1 METPLDRAHRA
12 MEDAPQDEAARLH
25 FFERLADG
33 ELFLLL
39 AEEAADESLHPE
51 VFQLSDGAYVL
62 AFDREER
69 LGAFLGR
76 PAAYAALSGR
86 ALAAMLA
93 GREMGIGLNL
103 GAVSETLL
111 PATAVDWL
119 AATLAAEPSLIDALP
134 KEVRPPAGLPE
145 RVLQALTVKLAL
157 AGGLARA
164 AWLAAVTYDG
174 GRRGHLLVFADA
186 LPGAEAALAR
196 AVSEALVFSGIEAGE
211 LDVAFL
217 AGTDPNLPAFER
229 AGVRFD
235 LPREAAAEPRAAPG
249 GDPDRPPRLR

>member
-12 MEDAPQDEAARLH
+12 LEDAPQDEAARLH

-86 ALAAMLA
+86 ALAAML
-93 GREMGIGLNL
+93 
-103 GAVSETLL
+103 L
-111 PATAVDWL
+111 PAAGAEVLRGTPRSSHPPPGILPVDEARDPGCRTRRRVRSRLQNCSL
-119 AATLAAEPSLIDALP
+119 AP
-134 KEVRPPAGLPE
+134 
-145 RVLQALTVKLAL
+145 
-157 AGGLARA
+157 
-164 AWLAAVTYDG
+164 
-174 GRRGHLLVFADA
+174 GRR
-186 LPGAEAALAR
+186 
-196 AVSEALVFSGIEAGE
+196 S
-211 LDVAFL
+211 DV
-217 AGTDPNLPAFER
+217 R
-229 AGVRFD
+229 W
-235 LPREAAAEPRAAPG
+235 
-249 GDPDRPPRLR
+249 